1 MAAPASR
8 TVAESR
14 ASVVRLM
21 VPTDAN
27 FTGNVFGGSILA
39 EVDRVAY
46 ISASRHALS
55 DCVTAS
61 FDRVDFLAPVHVGQV
76 VEFDATL
83 TYTGRTSMEVRVQ
96 IRAEDLKGG
105 SRRLVG
111 NAYVTM
117 VAIDDQGQPK
127 AIPGLQLLTDEER
140 RQFDEARGRVEARRR
155 SRPPESKSAK
165 SGKGR
170 T

>member
-1 MAAPASR
+1 
-8 TVAESR
+8 
-14 ASVVRLM
+14 M

-46 ISASRHALS
+46 ISATRHAAA

-76 VEFDATL
+76 VEFDAVV
-83 TYTGRTSMEVRVQ
+83 TYAGRTSMEVLVR

-105 SRRLVG
+105 PRRMVG

-117 VAIDDQGQPK
+117 VAVDAGGRPQL
-127 AIPGLQLLTDEER
+127 IPALHLANEEER
-140 RQFDEARGRVEARRR
+140 RRFAEAQARVDARRR
-155 SRPPESKSAK
+155 TRAK
-165 SGKGR
+165 GTNGVEEVR
-170 T
+170 